1 MFVSILQRFSP
12 SVLPCAAEP
21 LQSRAD
27 QNTRKTKSGGQPNQ
41 KPAKKVKRYITAAFE
56 FFETGRRQT
65 NQEIWHQLGL
75 DCPTAVWPESSR
87 RDPRAIPKLL
97 PRGDTL

>member
-1 MFVSILQRFSP
+1 MFVSILQRFSL

-27 QNTRKTKSGGQPNQ
+27 QNTRKAESGGQPSQ
-41 KPAKKVKRYITAAFE
+41 KLAQKVKHCIAVAFE
-56 FFETGRRQT
+56 FLATGRRQT
-65 NQEIWHQLGL
+65 NQDIWHQLGS
-75 DCPTAVWPESSR
+75 DCPTAVWPESRR

>member
-1 MFVSILQRFSP
+1 MLVSILQRFSP

-27 QNTRKTKSGGQPNQ
+27 QNTRKAESGGQPSQ
-41 KPAKKVKRYITAAFE
+41 KMANKAKRGIAVAFACL
-56 FFETGRRQT
+56 ETGRRQT
-65 NQEIWHQLGL
+65 NQDIWHQLGL
-75 DCPTAVWPESSR
+75 DCPTAVWPESRR